1 MLSAIIANLFKS
13 GISSKKRPKLSENE
27 KRIFNK
33 ELSVKN
39 KNDMLERIDY
49 WVEKSD
55 FIEAKKLTEL
65 YIEHNGIDN
74 NIEKRKSFLNKF

>member
-13 GISSKKRPKLSENE
+13 GISSTKGKKLNENE
-27 KRIFNK
+27 KRIFSK
-33 ELSVKN
+33 ELDVKN
-39 KNDMLERIDY
+39 KNHMLEVIDY

-55 FIEAKKLTEL
+55 FTEAKKLTEL

-74 NIEKRKSFLNKF
+74 NIEKRKSFLSKF